1 MAVAIRQLLGDGGR
15 VWMIAVAC
23 FVVSLVA
30 LFLAPVQPGDH
41 PGVVEM
47 AAMWLL
53 PVSGPLAFLLAR
65 NWKMRLGFVGFVALA
80 WWLTDLGGEEWFQCG
95 PPWFGRPVCER
106 VFNVTVILTV
116 APTVGLLLL
125 LGRAA
130 LRAIDRRG
138 TPMAP
143 R

>member
-1 MAVAIRQLLGDGGR
+1 
-15 VWMIAVAC
+15 
-23 FVVSLVA
+23 
-30 LFLAPVQPGDH
+30 
-41 PGVVEM
+41 
-47 AAMWLL
+47 
-53 PVSGPLAFLLAR
+53 
-65 NWKMRLGFVGFVALA
+65 MRLGFVGFVALA